1 MKITPLLIETLRIL
15 RDENTFISLNNL
27 IKKLSKFKPN
37 TRTLQKELKQLVDTN
52 RIIVQGQAS
61 KTEYAINEIVSNY
74 RRYEFIYVFKD
85 NEIAGVFFKLNDRYR
100 FYYENDF
107 LINKSKSIPTLNLQI
122 EHFDFENIPAVFE
135 ENIPEGINREI
146 LETTS
151 KTADEFHIL
160 TMLEDNIG
168 DLYFSKTKDIQNITS
183 ANPGYLTSLNEI
195 LGNNSKI
202 NVLKDF
208 IVDIEDSLLFPDGYD
223 ISKQEMKKAHGISGF
238 QYKKLIN
245 IDFENKSIRLD
256 DSVHAYILKPYS
268 KPKANKDND
277 NYFPHISLNEHL
289 FMSFAKNTLGF
300 RVPYSAIVKNEK
312 DDEFHYI
319 VKRFDRLGLHRY
331 AKSTFAVFLGLR
343 SENKYDTTSEKLF
356 ERMEKEIISSKEKME
371 LLKHYVYSVIIQHED
386 MHTKNLSLIYDK
398 DLVFFAPLYDVS
410 CTGIYDTSKGYD
422 SHLTINGKQSN
433 IRPNDFK
440 PLCKILKIDFKE
452 FKEEAFKIAK
462 LYETELPSYIE
473 EIKALGSIP
482 FYKKKQKAR
491 IGEGAYLKVSKTPIE
506 FHEVLTKFHKERVEH
521 LKALGWIINESL

>member
-1 MKITPLLIETLRIL
+1 MTIKPILIEILRILTEENKYISLKKLISKLDKFKITP
-15 RDENTFISLNNL
+15 
-27 IKKLSKFKPN
+27 
-37 TRTLQKELKQLVDTN
+37 RTLQKELKQLIDTN
-52 RIIVQGQAS
+52 RVSVIGQAS
-61 KTEYAINEIVSNY
+61 STEYAINDIVSNY
-74 RRYEFIYVFKD
+74 RRFEFIYVVIND
-85 NEIAGVFFKLNDRYR
+85 EIAGILFKLKDRYR
-100 FYYENDF
+100 FYYENEF
-107 LINKSKSIPTLNLQI
+107 LINKSKAIPTLNLQI
-122 EHFDFENIPAVFE
+122 KAFDFDNIPAVFE

-168 DLYFSKTKDIQNITS
+168 DLYFSKTKDIENTTS
-183 ANPGYLTSLNEI
+183 SNPSYLSSLNEI
-195 LGNNSKI
+195 LANNPKI
-202 NVLKDF
+202 NVLNNF
-208 IVDIEDSLLFPDGYD
+208 TVDIEDSLLFPDGYD
-223 ISKQEMKKAHGISGF
+223 ISKQEMRKAHGISGF

-245 IDFENKSIRLD
+245 IDFEKRNIKLD
-256 DSVHAYILKPYS
+256 DSAHAYILKPYS

-312 DDEFHYI
+312 DEEFHYI

-343 SENKYDTTSEKLF
+343 SENKYDTTSERLF
-356 ERMEKEIISSKEKME
+356 ERIEKELISPKERME

-398 DLVFFAPLYDVS
+398 DLIFFAPLYDVA
-410 CTGIYDTSKGYD
+410 CTGIYDSSKGYD

-440 PLCKILKIDFKE
+440 PLCKILKVDFKE
-452 FKEEAFKIAK
+452 FKEEAYKIAK
-462 LYETELPSYIE
+462 LYEMKLPEYIE
-473 EIKALGSIP
+473 EIKSLGSIP
-482 FYKKKQKAR
+482 FYKKKQNTR
-491 IGEGAYLKVSKTPIE
+491 IGEGAYWKASTAPIV
-506 FHEVLTKFHKERVEH
+506 FHELLAKFHRERVEH
-521 LKALGWIINESL
+521 LKTYSWII